1 MWVAAQ
7 AAGVHRSRHYDWLKK
22 DPAYVSAFVAA
33 QDEAVQALEDE
44 AVRRAYEGVEKPV
57 TVAGQ
62 REFVREYSDTLL
74 IFLLRGRLKRYC
86 VRWPGGIPSSL
97 RHRSDRRRMEPT
109 RAAGARRQTGWPSP
123 ETRSA

>member
-74 IFLLRGRLKRYC
+74 IFLLKGARPQKYRDNFNMSGGVQVDLGARLTAA
-86 VRWPGGIPSSL
+86 L
-97 RHRSDRRRMEPT
+97 QPT
-109 RAAGARRQTGWPSP
+109 REKR
-123 ETRSA
+123 